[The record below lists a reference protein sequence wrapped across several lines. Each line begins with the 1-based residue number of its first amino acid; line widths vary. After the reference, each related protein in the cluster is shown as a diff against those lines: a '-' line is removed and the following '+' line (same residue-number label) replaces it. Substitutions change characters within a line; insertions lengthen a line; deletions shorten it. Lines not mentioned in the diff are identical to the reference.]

1 MAIERG
7 ILVEVTTAGG
17 DRVRMR
23 ALGRPQRG
31 RDFPVLWVCTE
42 EEYVVATEA
51 DEEPDGL
58 PWPLDA
64 VHELEPA

>member
-1 MAIERG
+1 
-7 ILVEVTTAGG
+7 
-17 DRVRMR
+17 MR

-42 EEYVVATEA
+42 DEYALASETDHEA
-51 DEEPDGL
+51 DGL

-64 VHELEPA
+64 VSELEHA

>member
-1 MAIERG
+1 MAIEQG
-7 ILVEVTTAGG
+7 TVVEVTTASGE
-17 DRVRMR
+17 RVRMR

-42 EEYVVATEA
+42 DEYALASETDHEA
-51 DEEPDGL
+51 DGL

-64 VHELEPA
+64 VSELEHA